1 MIKAVLWDLDN
12 TVLNFTAAE
21 RASIRHTFEVFNLG
35 ECTDAMLDDYAL
47 INNKHWEMLERKE
60 KPLEAVLV
68 DRYAEFLEKY
78 GHDPQLAAAFNAEY
92 EPHIPDTIVF
102 MPHAEETLKALK
114 GKVILVCATNGVQAV
129 QEKRLKASGLDKLFD
144 YVFISSAMGAGKPS
158 KEYFDMVMEGIGIS
172 CRDELLMV
180 GDSLTSDMLGA
191 FNAGIKK
198 CLYNP
203 KHKAV
208 KADFPIEYEIS
219 DLSEVPGIA
228 KGV

>member
-1 MIKAVLWDLDN
+1 MIKAILWDLDN

-21 RASIRHTFEVFNLG
+21 RASIRRAFGVFKLG

-60 KPLEAVLV
+60 KKLEDVLV

-78 GHDPQLAAAFNAEY
+78 GHDPKLAAAFNAEY

-114 GKVILVCATNGVQAV
+114 GRVLLICATNGVQAV
-129 QEKRLKASGLDKLFD
+129 QEKRLMASGLDKLFD
-144 YVFISSAMGAGKPS
+144 YVFISSAMGVGKPS
-158 KEYFDMVMEGIGIS
+158 AEYFERIFDEIGI
-172 CRDELLMV
+172 CDREELLMV

-191 FNAGIKK
+191 YNAGIKK

-208 KADFPIEYEIS
+208 KTDFPIEYEID
-219 DLSEVPGIA
+219 DLSEVIKLA
-228 KGV
+228 ETV